1 MPAPRGALRG
11 PSASPSPVHQLTRL
25 ENGLVVAT
33 ATMPHMASV
42 SVGLWV
48 AVGGRHEPSRL
59 NGVAHFIEH
68 MLFKGTRRRSAERIS
83 QDIEGI
89 GGYLNAFTSEDHTC
103 FYSKA
108 LHQHLDDLVDV
119 LFDMLL
125 HSRFAEDDIRRE
137 REVIREEVAMYLDQP
152 QQHVQ
157 ELLNATMWPGHALG
171 RPLTGTFASIRRIG
185 RQEMLS
191 FLRSHYSAPAVVV
204 AAAGALSHRQTVDAV
219 RRRTRGISTAPR
231 PVSTPARIVEGPTAI
246 RMHHKKSEQSQ
257 LALGFRA
264 CSRQDPRRFALRLL
278 NVVLGENMSSRLFQ
292 IVREDRGL
300 AYSIYS
306 TPSFWE
312 DVGDLVVS
320 VGLDAEKIEPV
331 LRLVRREVRRLAET
345 RVPAA
350 ELRRAR
356 DYALGQ
362 IDLSLENTEH
372 HMMWLGE
379 QITTA
384 GHPVA
389 VQRLKASLAAVDAA
403 ALQSAARDFLRLER
417 CAVAAVTP
425 LRSDRPIRRGLGLPA

>member
-1 MPAPRGALRG
+1 M
-11 PSASPSPVHQLTRL
+11 HEITRL
-25 ENGLVVAT
+25 ENGLTVAT

-48 AVGGRHEPSRL
+48 AVGGRHEPHRL

-108 LHQHLDDLVDV
+108 LYQHLDDLVDV

-125 HSRFAEDDIRRE
+125 HSRFAEEDVRRE

-185 RQEMLS
+185 REEMLG
-191 FLRSHYSAPAVVV
+191 FLRTNYSAPAIVV
-204 AAAGALSHRQTVDAV
+204 AAAGALDHRTTVEAV
-219 RRRTRGISTAPR
+219 RRRTRRISTSAR
-231 PVSTPARIVEGPTAI
+231 ATSVPARNTEAPAAI
-246 RMHHKKSEQSQ
+246 RMQHKKSEQSQ
-257 LALGFRA
+257 IALGFRA

-292 IVREDRGL
+292 IIREDQGL

-312 DVGDLVVS
+312 DVGDLVIS
-320 VGLDAEKIEPV
+320 VGLDPEKIEPV
-331 LRLVRREVRRLAET
+331 LRLVRQELHRLVDK
-345 RVPAA
+345 RIPVA

-379 QITTA
+379 QMVTA
-384 GHPVA
+384 GHPLA
-389 VQRLKASLAAVDAA
+389 VDRLKAAIAAVEAPAIQAVARDVLRLDQCALAAI
-403 ALQSAARDFLRLER
+403 
-417 CAVAAVTP
+417 TP
-425 LRSDRPIRRGLGLPA
+425 LRSDRPIRRGLGL